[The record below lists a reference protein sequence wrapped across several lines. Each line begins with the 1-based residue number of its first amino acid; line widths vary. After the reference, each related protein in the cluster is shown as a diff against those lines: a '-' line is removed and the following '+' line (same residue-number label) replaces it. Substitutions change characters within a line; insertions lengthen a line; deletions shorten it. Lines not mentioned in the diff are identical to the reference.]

1 MIFCKD
7 LLFIHIP
14 KTGGMSVSKFLL
26 QVLPRPVYYTLPTR
40 DENLSY
46 DGIVQILG
54 PRHESL
60 EEARKGTTKYGFD
73 VCEFPLVLAVLRNPY
88 SLEVS
93 RYEYLRLGRPIDRG
107 PNQHLALT
115 SDFETFASESSN
127 HGGPSRPIE
136 SYFLLDGKMPK
147 NLEIIRFESLAD
159 DVGKVLRKI
168 GITCNIS
175 DFPWVNR
182 SSHSD
187 YKSYYS
193 QAAEEAVYR
202 RYKWVFDHGSYERM
216 DPREFSS
223 TVVSFPRGD
232 RLPTVGPV
240 RTVGP
245 RIGYWRDSWV
255 GPTLRFAIVA
265 SKPIEEITIEGAFP
279 LQCDGTNE
287 FVLTVNK
294 QEFVASFDKHEGFV
308 WTVPCRIMANAKTQI
323 DLTSSSNWCPKQL
336 GISEDGRQ
344 LSFKLVCVVFERL
357 RA

>member
-1 MIFCKD
+1 
-7 LLFIHIP
+7 
-14 KTGGMSVSKFLL
+14 
-26 QVLPRPVYYTLPTR
+26 
-40 DENLSY
+40 
-46 DGIVQILG
+46 
-54 PRHESL
+54 
-60 EEARKGTTKYGFD
+60 
-73 VCEFPLVLAVLRNPY
+73 
-88 SLEVS
+88 
-93 RYEYLRLGRPIDRG
+93 
-107 PNQHLALT
+107 
-115 SDFETFASESSN
+115 
-127 HGGPSRPIE
+127 
-136 SYFLLDGKMPK
+136 MPK

-202 RYKWVFDHGSYERM
+202 RYKWVFDYGSYERM

-323 DLTSSSNWCPKQL
+323 ELTSSSNWCPKQL
-336 GISEDGRQ
+336 DISEDGRQ